1 MHEVLT
7 LLAPKPGETIV
18 DCTAGRGG
26 HASQLAQCLQGQGT
40 LLLCDLDA
48 GNLAYSAD
56 IVAQACPGV
65 RILRHHGSFA
75 EAPRVVTQ
83 AGLRASVVL
92 ADLGFSSTQMD
103 DPARGLSFM
112 RDGPLDMRL
121 DPSAQLTAAA
131 LVASASEQELERIFR
146 VYGEER
152 MSRAVARKIVATRK
166 AAPIATTHVLVSV
179 VKSVI
184 PVTGPINPATR
195 VFQALRIAVND
206 ELGHLDALL
215 AACVPLVARS
225 GGPAGGLSGS
235 SCWLAPGA
243 RVGVISF
250 HSLEDRA
257 VKQAFAAA
265 ESSGGRANKKPVE
278 ASEAELARNPRARS
292 AKLRVLT
299 LAEG

>member
-26 HASQLAQCLQGQGT
+26 HASQLAQKLQGQGT
-40 LLLCDLDA
+40 LLLCDLDG

-56 IVAQACPGV
+56 VVAQACPGV

-75 EAPRVVTQ
+75 EAPRVVAQ

-166 AAPIATTHVLVSV
+166 AAPIATTHALASV
-179 VKSVI
+179 VKTVI
-184 PVTGPINPATR
+184 PATGPINPATR

-215 AACVPLVARS
+215 AACAAPSSRA
-225 GGPAGGLSGS
+225 GS
-235 SCWLAPGA
+235 SLAGSAFWLAPGA

-299 LAEG
+299 LA